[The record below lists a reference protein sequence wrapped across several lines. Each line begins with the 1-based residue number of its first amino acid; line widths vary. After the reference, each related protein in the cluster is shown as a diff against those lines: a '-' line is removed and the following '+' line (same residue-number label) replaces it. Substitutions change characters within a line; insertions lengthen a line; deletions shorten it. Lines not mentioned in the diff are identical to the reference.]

1 MTIIPAI
8 DILGGECVRLSQ
20 GNYDEATVYDADPV
34 SVARSFYK
42 AGATRIHIVDLDAAH
57 GDPERNRRVIR
68 KIRKAVPRAIL
79 ELGGGIR
86 RDDDIETLLDMGID
100 RLVLGTT
107 FARRP
112 QLVQGWSAHYGS
124 VFLAGIDAREGRV
137 QVSGWEEATSVEAR
151 DLAKR
156 AGEYGAA
163 GIIYTNIARDG
174 MLEGPAVD
182 ETNAIADAAALPVI
196 LSGGVRNMEDLQ
208 TIEATRNPNIVGVIV
223 GKALY
228 EDRFDL
234 KELFQAY
241 PGEQGEW

>member
-8 DILGGECVRLSQ
+8 DILRGECVRLSQ
-20 GNYDEATVYDADPV
+20 GNYNEATVYDADPV
-34 SVARSFYK
+34 SVARSFAK
-42 AGATRIHIVDLDAAH
+42 AGATRIHLVDLDAAH

-68 KIRKAVPRAIL
+68 KIRKAVPRAVL

-112 QLVQGWSAHYGS
+112 HLVQGWSAHYGS
-124 VFLAGIDAREGRV
+124 VFLAGIDARDGRV
-137 QVSGWEEATSVEAR
+137 HVSGWEEATSVEASDVATR
-151 DLAKR
+151 AK
-156 AGEYGAA
+156 EYGAA

-174 MLEGPAVD
+174 MLEGPAIE
-182 ETNAIADAAALPVI
+182 ETNMIAETAQLPVI
-196 LSGGVRNMEDLQ
+196 LSGGVRNMDDLK
-208 TIEATRNPNIVGVIV
+208 TIEDAGRPNLVGVII
-223 GKALY
+223 GKAIY

-234 KELFQAY
+234 EELFRSY
-241 PGEQGEW
+241 PGEEGDW

>member
-1 MTIIPAI
+1 MTVIPAI

-34 SVARSFYK
+34 AVARSFAK

-57 GDPERNRRVIR
+57 GDPGRNRRIIR
-68 KIRKAVPRAIL
+68 KIRKAVPRAVL
-79 ELGGGIR
+79 ELGGGVR

-112 QLVQGWSAHYGS
+112 QLVQGWSAHYGE

-137 QVSGWEEATSVEAR
+137 QVSGWEEGTSVAAV
-151 DLAKR
+151 DLAQR
-156 AGEYGAA
+156 AREYGAA
-163 GIIYTNIARDG
+163 GVIYTSISRDG
-174 MLEGPAVD
+174 MLEGPAIE
-182 ETNAIADAAALPVI
+182 ETNEIAVAAQIPVI
-196 LSGGVRNMEDLQ
+196 LSGGVSSLEDIRAVAE
-208 TIEATRNPNIVGVIV
+208 TGAGNIVGVIV

-228 EDRFDL
+228 EGRIDL
-234 KELFQAY
+234 KEAFEAY
-241 PGEQGEW
+241 PGEQADW